1 MGFRMEIYLT
11 KKYKSELVT
20 WKKSFNVDLSWDKF
34 FSNYRIFY
42 GVFKLLMLYYNWIEK
57 KIKLNMSYVLLVV
70 DL

>member
-1 MGFRMEIYLT
+1 MEIYLT

-20 WKKSFNVDLSWDKF
+20 WKKSFNIDLSWDKF

>member
-1 MGFRMEIYLT
+1 MEIYLR

-42 GVFKLLMLYYNWIEK
+42 GVFKLLMLYYNWTEK

>member
-1 MGFRMEIYLT
+1 MEIYLT
-11 KKYKSELVT
+11 KKCKSELVT

-34 FSNYRIFY
+34 FSDYRIFY
-42 GVFKLLMLYYNWIEK
+42 GVFKMLMLYYNWIEK

>member
-1 MGFRMEIYLT
+1 MEIYLT
-11 KKYKSELVT
+11 KKCKSELVT

>member
-1 MGFRMEIYLT
+1 MEIYLT

-42 GVFKLLMLYYNWIEK
+42 GVFKLLMLYYNWTEK

>member
-1 MGFRMEIYLT
+1 MEIYLR

-34 FSNYRIFY
+34 FSDYRIFY

-57 KIKLNMSYVLLVV
+57 KIKLNMSVLLVV

>member
-1 MGFRMEIYLT
+1 MEIYLI

-20 WKKSFNVDLSWDKF
+20 WKKSFNVALSWDKF